1 MLKLGAKR
9 RRTTAE
15 VERDK
20 VLMAGK
26 EAAVQQQLEQYNA
39 LLKENEMLRVKEQS
53 LDNMQEMIQELEQRD
68 IIQLDSNNT
77 FKLSEDAVR
86 ISKQKH

>member
-20 VLMAGK
+20 ALMANK

-53 LDNMQEMIQELEQRD
+53 LDNMQEMI
-68 IIQLDSNNT
+68 
-77 FKLSEDAVR
+77 
-86 ISKQKH
+86 

>member
-20 VLMAGK
+20 ALMAGK
-26 EAAVQQQLEQYNA
+26 EEAVQQQLEQYNA
-39 LLKENEMLRVKEQS
+39 LLKENEMLKVKEQS
-53 LDNMQEMIQELEQRD
+53 LDNMQEMIHQLEQRD

-77 FKLSEDAVR
+77 FKLSEDAIR